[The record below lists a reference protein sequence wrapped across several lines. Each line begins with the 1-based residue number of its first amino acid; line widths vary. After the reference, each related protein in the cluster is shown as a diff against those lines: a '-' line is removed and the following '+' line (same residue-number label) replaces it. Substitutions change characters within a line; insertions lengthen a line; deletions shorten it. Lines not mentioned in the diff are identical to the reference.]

1 MAINSLPP
9 PPLPFPS
16 SSACMGCLPSSPRS
30 GVSQK
35 RPLSLSPFWLSAR
48 ASSSSS
54 SHASS
59 KAKAATDRRGES
71 SGEKEK
77 KGGGVYI
84 YTCVGLSSLPP
95 PLFFVRRHRRR
106 LTPRITCSSCRVGMW
121 GGIRARA
128 IGPQTTAQA
137 IAEVVVG
144 GGRGGEEICRGGD
157 WGLFFFIGERYLDSL
172 RRGASVPKMQMCKRT
187 YSLTFYSTG

>member
-1 MAINSLPP
+1 MCVAINSLPP
-9 PPLPFPS
+9 
-16 SSACMGCLPSSPRS
+16 
-30 GVSQK
+30 
-35 RPLSLSPFWLSAR
+35 LSLSRLAPPVRGACPPLLGRVCPKRGLFLFLLFGFLSAPPPPPPLMQVPRRRPPPTAEGR
-48 ASSSSS
+48 A
-54 SHASS
+54 AG
-59 KAKAATDRRGES
+59 KRE
-71 SGEKEK
+71 

-95 PLFFVRRHRRR
+95 PLFFVRRHHRR

-144 GGRGGEEICRGGD
+144 GRGAEKKYARGGI
-157 WGLFFFIGERYLDSL
+157 
-172 RRGASVPKMQMCKRT
+172 GASF
-187 YSLTFYSTG
+187 SLLGKGI